1 MASSK
6 KFLKNIKNI
15 KNEHILAIIGFVF
28 LVYALH
34 QYSQNKNMF
43 KLGMVNNEQIKK
55 SPLPSN
61 PSNSPVSNNNAMQ
74 NTNGG
79 VQPSQQPSSNI
90 MTGSPINGSN
100 NISSVASKQSSA
112 SSLLPGGNNNIDS
125 FVNNVVKPESSPPNR
140 NASLDLR
147 KDPKIPPGNVGPWMN
162 SNISRP
168 PDYKSVDI
176 TSN

>member
-1 MASSK
+1 MASLK
-6 KFLKNIKNI
+6 KFFKNI

-43 KLGMVNNEQIKK
+43 KLGMDNNEPTKN
-55 SPLPSN
+55 SSLPSN
-61 PSNSPVSNNNAMQ
+61 PPKPTLTPNPPTPTA
-74 NTNGG
+74 NGG
-79 VQPSQQPSSNI
+79 VQPSQPTTNR
-90 MTGSPINGSN
+90 MAGSPINGSN
-100 NISSVASKQSSA
+100 NISSVASKQSDA
-112 SSLLPGGNNNIDS
+112 TSLLPSGNNNIEGL
-125 FVNNVVKPESSPPNR
+125 VNNVVKPVSSPTNR

-147 KDPKIPPGNVGPWMN
+147 KDPIIPPGNVGPWMN